1 MHGVSCSR
9 RARCDCADR
18 ARASCVRLC
27 GLVWFSVAD
36 YQQWKLDRSGTI
48 RMGEQWRTLLLTTC
62 KNTAYD
68 TKYDELDDA
77 KTACLRMG
85 KACAGVYSPGCDPYF
100 KFRLCQD
107 RPFEASTD
115 ACVYTRTSRAPV
127 LPAMRDACPAVFS
140 CTTHMLAPRQ

>member
-1 MHGVSCSR
+1 
-9 RARCDCADR
+9 
-18 ARASCVRLC
+18 
-27 GLVWFSVAD
+27 VWFSVAD

-127 LPAMRDACPAVFS
+127 LPALRDACVPQS
-140 CTTHMLAPRQ
+140 SHAPHTCLHRGSRRRPRRR